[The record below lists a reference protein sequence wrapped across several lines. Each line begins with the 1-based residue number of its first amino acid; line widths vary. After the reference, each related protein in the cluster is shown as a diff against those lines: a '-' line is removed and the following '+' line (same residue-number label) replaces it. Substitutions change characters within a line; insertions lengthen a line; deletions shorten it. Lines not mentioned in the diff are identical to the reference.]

1 MQNDWQGY
9 LLNVQG
15 VVCFRRVTDKY
26 GQDVFVKKNINY
38 PCELY
43 IEKSKANDKTGNSI
57 DVITGRIFSI
67 LECEDNIMLFPSG
80 ISLNKNSLVE
90 FSRVYESG
98 LPILENKEQLE
109 EYTQISEDVLINT
122 YFCERICDK
131 LGVSEVPA
139 YILEEEIKRFRQ
151 AKDTQRVRK

>member
-1 MQNDWQGY
+1 
-9 LLNVQG
+9 
-15 VVCFRRVTDKY
+15 
-26 GQDVFVKKNINY
+26 
-38 PCELY
+38 
-43 IEKSKANDKTGNSI
+43 
-57 DVITGRIFSI
+57 
-67 LECEDNIMLFPSG
+67 MLFPSG

-151 AKDTQRVRK
+151 AKDIQRVRK

>member
-15 VVCFRRVTDKY
+15 VVCFRRIIDKY
-26 GQDVFVKKNINY
+26 GQEVFVKKNINY

-67 LECEDNIMLFPSG
+67 LECGDNIMLFPSG

-90 FSRVYESG
+90 FSRVYEAG
-98 LPILENKEQLE
+98 LSILENKDQLE
-109 EYTQISEDVLINT
+109 EYTLISEDVLINT

-131 LGVSEVPA
+131 LGVSMVPA
-139 YILEEEIKRFRQ
+139 YLLKEEIERFRQ
-151 AKDTQRVRK
+151 AKDIKRARR

>member
-1 MQNDWQGY
+1 
-9 LLNVQG
+9 
-15 VVCFRRVTDKY
+15 
-26 GQDVFVKKNINY
+26 
-38 PCELY
+38 
-43 IEKSKANDKTGNSI
+43 
-57 DVITGRIFSI
+57 
-67 LECEDNIMLFPSG
+67 MLFPSG

-98 LPILENKEQLE
+98 LPILENKEQLG

-151 AKDTQRVRK
+151 TKDTQRVRK